1 MFYDRE
7 REIEKLNSLHSQP
20 GSTFVVIYGR
30 RRVGKTALAREFLR
44 DKLGLYFFVGE
55 KDEALLL
62 EEFQEEIEKN
72 LSEYLPSYL
81 KLKFSTLEELFEFI
95 LDFSREKKIVVV
107 FDEFQNFRFVKPLF
121 FSSLQKL
128 WDLKKEESNL
138 TLLAVG
144 SYVGMIKRLFM
155 DRKEPLFGRVDEF
168 MKLKPFD
175 FWKAYGFVR
184 EFAGVSPQDFVELYS
199 ALGGMPRYL
208 LYLKRY
214 YSGNARKTL
223 DDLFFDEFAPLTEE
237 GFNVLKLEFGRY
249 YRSYFSILE
258 AVSLGH
264 VTPKEI
270 SDRTG
275 LKLLTV
281 GKYLSELTN
290 HYEYLIREVPATENP
305 GKTRKVAYS
314 LRDEFFNFW
323 FRFVYHNYQHVEEGD
338 FDTLRDDFEG
348 NFPAFV
354 GREYEKI
361 VREFV
366 RRSDLGFKPL
376 RVGRWWHK
384 GEEIDVVAYDR
395 KNVLLMEVKWRDLR
409 EREALKILENLQR
422 KSNIVPL
429 RGEKKYGIAA
439 RSIEGKE
446 DLREEG
452 FLAVDLQDV
461 INQRP
466 LCPSP
471 LSGSRQSIPPA

>member
-7 REIEKLNSLHSQP
+7 RELEKLNSVHSQP

-44 DKLGLYFFVGE
+44 GKLGLYFFVGE

-62 EEFQEEIEKN
+62 EEFQEEVEKN
-72 LSEYLPSYL
+72 LSGYLPGYL
-81 KLKFSTLEELFEFI
+81 KPRFSTLEELFEFI
-95 LDFSREKKIVVV
+95 LDFSRERKIVVV
-107 FDEFQNFRFVKPLF
+107 FDEFQNFRFVKPSFL
-121 FSSLQKL
+121 SSLQKL
-128 WDLKKEESNL
+128 WDLKKDDSNL

-144 SYVGMIKRLFM
+144 SYVGMMKRIFM
-155 DRKEPLFGRVDEF
+155 DRKEPLFGRADEF

-184 EFAGVSPQDFVELYS
+184 EFTEVSPRDFVELYS
-199 ALGGMPRYL
+199 TLGGMPRYL

-214 YSGNARKTL
+214 YSDNARKTL
-223 DDLFFDEFAPLTEE
+223 NELFFDEFAPLKEE

-258 AVSLGH
+258 AVSLGY

-275 LKLLTV
+275 LKILTV

-290 HYEYLIREVPATENP
+290 HYEYLMREVPATENP
-305 GKTRKVAYS
+305 KKTRKVAYS

-323 FRFVYHNYQHVEEGD
+323 FRFVYHNYQHIEEGD
-338 FDTLRDDFEG
+338 FEAIIDDFERK
-348 NFPAFV
+348 FPAFV

-366 RRSDLGFKPL
+366 RQINLGFKPL

-395 KNVLLMEVKWRDLR
+395 KNALFMEVKWKDLTKKD
-409 EREALKILENLQR
+409 ALKILKDLQR

-439 RSIEGKE
+439 RSIKGKE
-446 DLREEG
+446 ELREEG
-452 FLAVDLQDV
+452 FLVVELEDIL
-461 INQRP
+461 NQSP
-466 LCPSP
+466 LSPSP
-471 LSGSRQSIPPA
+471 LS